1 MKPVKFPEANA
12 IFGEGQ
18 PQYEPLPV
26 LLFPDGQVISCWQ
39 LSEEEKARVA
49 ETGEIWLSQLTF
61 NRPLQPVF
69 MTVEKADLVIKAP
82 EAGAQPQE
90 GANDGR

>member
-1 MKPVKFPEANA
+1 MKPVKFPEVNA

-26 LLFPDGQVISCWQ
+26 LLSPNGQAVSCWQ
-39 LSEEEKARVA
+39 LSEEEKARIA
-49 ETGEIWLSQLTF
+49 ETGQIWLSQLTF

-69 MTVEKADLVIKAP
+69 MTVYKADLFPPAVDT
-82 EAGAQPQE
+82 QE
-90 GANDGR
+90 EPSDGR